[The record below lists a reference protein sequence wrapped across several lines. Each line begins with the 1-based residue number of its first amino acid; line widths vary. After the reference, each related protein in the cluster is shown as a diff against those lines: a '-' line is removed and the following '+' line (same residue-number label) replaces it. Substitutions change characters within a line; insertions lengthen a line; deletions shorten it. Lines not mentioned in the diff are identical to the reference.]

1 MTCSF
6 AYNLYNSNYCQL
18 GNLKPYKEPDKNE
31 KFECPIRKKNSIGN
45 NLTNRIYERKQINN
59 QEKKKKLSERTT
71 TQERQILVREKKIE
85 MNFSCLDYFVYQI
98 IYWK

>member
-1 MTCSF
+1 MPRMTCSF

-45 NLTNRIYERKQINN
+45 NLTNRIYERKKINN
-59 QEKKKKLSERTT
+59 KEKKKKTKWANNYTRKTNTCSG
-71 TQERQILVREKKIE
+71 KKI
-85 MNFSCLDYFVYQI
+85 
-98 IYWK
+98 

>member
-18 GNLKPYKEPDKNE
+18 GNLKSYKEPNKNE

-71 TQERQILVREKKIE
+71 TQERQILVREKKYRNE
-85 MNFSCLDYFVYQI
+85 LFMF
-98 IYWK
+98 

>member
-1 MTCSF
+1 M
-6 AYNLYNSNYCQL
+6 YNSNYCQL

-59 QEKKKKLSERTT
+59 QEKKKKTKWANNYTRKTNTCSG
-71 TQERQILVREKKIE
+71 KKI
-85 MNFSCLDYFVYQI
+85 
-98 IYWK
+98 